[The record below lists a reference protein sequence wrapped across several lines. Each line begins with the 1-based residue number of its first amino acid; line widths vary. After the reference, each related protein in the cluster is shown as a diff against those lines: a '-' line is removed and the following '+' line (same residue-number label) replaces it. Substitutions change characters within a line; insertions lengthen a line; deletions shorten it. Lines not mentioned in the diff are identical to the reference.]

1 MIYIILSVFCS
12 VTVAVLLKLAKRY
25 KISVIQ
31 AVTVNYVTAL
41 MLCLLFFKPDV
52 KLVTPTAPWPI
63 YLGLAILLPT
73 IFLFLAASVKNL
85 GIVKTDIAQRLS
97 LFIPILAAYFLFK
110 ENFSQLKFIGLVIGF
125 LAIILTFFRKTENNP
140 KSNNWVYPII
150 VFIGFGVIDVLFKQI
165 ALHKEIPYTTS
176 LLVVFCMAFLVSLS
190 IVIFLVISKKTKLQL
205 VNLVCGL
212 VLGLFNFGNILFYLK
227 AHKAFSSNPSTV
239 FAAMN
244 LGVIVVGT
252 LIGIIVFKEKLS
264 KLNYFGIGLA
274 VCAVVIITL
283 SQLNAFR

>member
-125 LAIILTFFRKTENNP
+125 LAIILTFFRKTENNS